1 MSALDEIVEYLG
13 KYLDCPVRLQAPR
26 NPPATLVTV
35 EQTGAYSE
43 NPVQLEL
50 SIDCDCW
57 APTPP
62 EAREL
67 AARARQALV
76 FAPERLLN
84 VFHSEITAEYQNDLD
99 GRPRWTVST
108 SLQTCQ

>member
-1 MSALDEIVEYLG
+1 MSILDEIVEYLG
-13 KYLDCPVRLQAPR
+13 DSLHCSVRLQAPK

-35 EQTGAYSE
+35 EQTGAHSE

-67 AARARQALV
+67 AARARQALT
-76 FAPERLLN
+76 FAPEHLLN

-99 GRPRWTVST
+99 GRSRWTISAI
-108 SLQTCQ
+108 LQTCQ